1 MIILEEPMI
10 KEAMI
15 EHASAAAHLALQL
28 WPGNDLIDF
37 IHNMEEAIT
46 NVDSTIFLAFDD
58 EKPIG
63 FAQCQLRFDYVEGT
77 HSSPVGY
84 LEGLYVEEAYRKQHI
99 AQNLVLACEHWS
111 KLKGCTE
118 FASDCELSN
127 LDSLNVHLKLGFTEA
142 NRIICFTKKL

>member
-1 MIILEEPMI
+1 MIR
-10 KEAMI
+10 EATLN
-15 EHASAAAHLALQL
+15 HASAAARLALLL
-28 WPGNDLIDF
+28 WPGNDLHEF
-37 IHNMEEAIT
+37 VQNMEDII
-46 NVDSTIFLAFDD
+46 NNPNSTVFLAFDD

-84 LEGLYVEEAYRKQHI
+84 LEGLYVEEPYRRQHF
-99 AQNLVLACEHWS
+99 AQQLVQACEQWA
-111 KLKGCTE
+111 KIKGCTE

-127 LDSLNVHLKLGFTEA
+127 VDSLNVHLKLGFTEA

>member
-1 MIILEEPMI
+1 MIN
-10 KEAMI
+10 EAMM
-15 EHASAAAHLALQL
+15 EHASVAAHLALQL
-28 WPGNDLIDF
+28 WPGNDLPEF
-37 IHNMEEAIT
+37 THNMEEVIT
-46 NVDSTIFLAFDD
+46 NANSTIFLAFDD

-84 LEGLYVEEAYRKQHI
+84 LEGLYVIEAYRKQQI
-99 AQNLVLACEHWS
+99 AQKLVQACETWS
-111 KLKGCTE
+111 KSKGCTE

-127 LDSLNVHLKLGFTEA
+127 SDSLTVHLKLGFTEA

>member
-1 MIILEEPMI
+1 MIN
-10 KEAMI
+10 EATLNQ
-15 EHASAAAHLALQL
+15 ASAAARLALLL
-28 WPGNDLIDF
+28 WPGNDLHEF
-37 IHNMEEAIT
+37 VQNMEDII
-46 NVDSTIFLAFDD
+46 NNPNSTVFLAFDD

-84 LEGLYVEEAYRKQHI
+84 LEGLYVEEPYRRQH
-99 AQNLVLACEHWS
+99 LVQACEQWA
-111 KLKGCTE
+111 KTKGCTE

-127 LDSLNVHLKLGFTEA
+127 VDSLNVHLKLGFTEA